1 MTLLGDLEAIG
12 FTEYEARVYLALL
25 RENPTTGYQLSKKAG
40 IPRSMVYE
48 ALGRLD
54 ARGAVL
60 KAGGERVTLYRPLPP
75 EVLLDRFDSE
85 RSVLSGNLRIGLRE
99 LYTSTEEEHFWSIQG
114 RRSALSYAGKM
125 LQESKAEA
133 LLLLADSELE
143 PLRAEIDSAAG
154 RGVTISAV
162 LTGEAGLDHG
172 HFVRHPRRE
181 SELQELTN
189 TLVVVTDTHE
199 ALIADSR
206 PEMTATITRNRN
218 LVLIARQFVWMELFA
233 QRVYTHLGADVLSRL
248 EPDDRRLLESFS
260 DSSDLGPVTRG

>member
-1 MTLLGDLEAIG
+1 
-12 FTEYEARVYLALL
+12 
-25 RENPTTGYQLSKKAG
+25 
-40 IPRSMVYE
+40 MVYE

-85 RSVLSGNLRIGLRE
+85 RSVLSGNLRMGLRE

-125 LQESKAEA
+125 LQESKGEA

-162 LTGEAGLDHG
+162 LTGEAGLDRG
-172 HFVRHPRRE
+172 HFVHHPRRE

-189 TLVVVTDTHE
+189 TLVVVTDTPE

-260 DSSDLGPVTRG
+260 DSSDVGVAR